1 MTERTEAPYARTER
15 AQAPYARIAAEL
27 RGRIERGELRPGDR
41 VPSTRAITQRWG
53 VAMATASKVL
63 AALGQEGLVRA
74 VPGVGTVVA
83 ARPATG
89 QGRRPGAEDD
99 SAQRA
104 RIVRAAVAL
113 ADAEGLAA
121 LTMRR
126 LAAELGVSAMSLYR
140 HVSNKEQLV
149 ALMAD
154 AAFGEQSLPE
164 RPPPHWRERLEVSAA
179 LQWRLYRSHPWLAGA
194 MNLNRPL
201 LIPNGIRHIDWAVAA
216 LDGLGLD
223 PDTRMHAAV
232 TLFGYVRGHAVDLAP
247 ESAAEHASGVD
258 AEQWMQAQ
266 EARLAA
272 LAEGG
277 AFPAFTTARADA
289 DLSPE
294 SLFRFGLTA
303 LLDGLAARITTPP
316 NRPPAHTLRGD
327 AHPGFTG
334 PGPGPGPAGCQEGR
348 V

>member
-1 MTERTEAPYARTER
+1 MTERT
-15 AQAPYARIAAEL
+15 QAPYARIAAEL

-63 AALGQEGLVRA
+63 ATLGQEGLVRA

-89 QGRRPGAEDD
+89 QGRRPAAEDD
-99 SAQRA
+99 GAQRG
-104 RIVRAAVAL
+104 RIVRAAVAI

-154 AAFGEQSLPE
+154 AAFGEQALPE
-164 RPPPHWRERLEVSAA
+164 RPPPHWRERLELSAA
-179 LQWRLYRSHPWLAGA
+179 LQWRLYRAHPWLAGA
-194 MNLNRPL
+194 MNLSRPL
-201 LIPNGIRHIDWAVAA
+201 LIPNGIRHIDWALAA

-223 PDTRMHAAV
+223 TDARMHAAV
-232 TLFGYVRGHAVDLAP
+232 TLFGYVRGHAVDLEP
-247 ESAAEHASGVD
+247 ESEAARTSGVSGQ
-258 AEQWMQAQ
+258 EWMRAQ

-272 LAEGG
+272 LVERGS
-277 AFPAFTTARADA
+277 FPAFAAARTDA

-294 SLFRFGLTA
+294 SLLHYGLTA
-303 LLDGLAARITTPP
+303 LLNGLAIRITTPP
-316 NRPPAHTLRGD
+316 N
-327 AHPGFTG
+327 
-334 PGPGPGPAGCQEGR
+334 
-348 V
+348 